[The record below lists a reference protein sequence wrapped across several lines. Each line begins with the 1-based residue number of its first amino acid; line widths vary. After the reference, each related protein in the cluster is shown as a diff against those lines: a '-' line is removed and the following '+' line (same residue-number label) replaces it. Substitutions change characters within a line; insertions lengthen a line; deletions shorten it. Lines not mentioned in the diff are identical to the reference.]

1 MGKGDKKTRRGKV
14 TAGSYGK
21 TRPRKSGTS
30 KVAAP
35 KVEAKAEKPKKAAKP
50 KEEVAEEKPKTTRKK
65 KTEEQSSV
73 FYVKFFKIIFLQEF
87 LQEDLLILRFVFG
100 FRHQERFL
108 GYLQVHHQ
116 IVDRLKHFLKYH

>member
-35 KVEAKAEKPKKAAKP
+35 KVEKAPKEVEAKAEKPKKAAKP
-50 KEEVAEEKPKTTRKK
+50 KEETAEEKPKTTRKK
-65 KTEEQSSV
+65 KTE
-73 FYVKFFKIIFLQEF
+73 
-87 LQEDLLILRFVFG
+87 D
-100 FRHQERFL
+100 
-108 GYLQVHHQ
+108 
-116 IVDRLKHFLKYH
+116 

>member
-35 KVEAKAEKPKKAAKP
+35 KVEAKVEKLAKLLDTDIEEIKKEIPPSTKN
-50 KEEVAEEKPKTTRKK
+50 ENCTFNDN
-65 KTEEQSSV
+65 SIGIN
-73 FYVKFFKIIFLQEF
+73 YVNIP
-87 LQEDLLILRFVFG
+87 EDLLDTV
-100 FRHQERFL
+100 
-108 GYLQVHHQ
+108 
-116 IVDRLKHFLKYH
+116 LKYNRKLEEEVLHLKQQISK

>member
-35 KVEAKAEKPKKAAKP
+35 KVEAKAEKPKKA
-50 KEEVAEEKPKTTRKK
+50 VAEEKPKPTRKK
-65 KTEEQSSV
+65 KTEE
-73 FYVKFFKIIFLQEF
+73 
-87 LQEDLLILRFVFG
+87 
-100 FRHQERFL
+100 
-108 GYLQVHHQ
+108 
-116 IVDRLKHFLKYH
+116 

>member
-30 KVAAP
+30 EVAAP

-65 KTEEQSSV
+65 KTEE
-73 FYVKFFKIIFLQEF
+73 
-87 LQEDLLILRFVFG
+87 
-100 FRHQERFL
+100 
-108 GYLQVHHQ
+108 
-116 IVDRLKHFLKYH
+116 

>member
-21 TRPRKSGTS
+21 TRPRKSVTA

-35 KVEAKAEKPKKAAKP
+35 KEVEAKAEKPKKAAKP

-65 KTEEQSSV
+65 KTEE
-73 FYVKFFKIIFLQEF
+73 
-87 LQEDLLILRFVFG
+87 
-100 FRHQERFL
+100 
-108 GYLQVHHQ
+108 
-116 IVDRLKHFLKYH
+116 

>member
-35 KVEAKAEKPKKAAKP
+35 KAEKAP
-50 KEEVAEEKPKTTRKK
+50 KELEVKAEKPKTTRKK
-65 KTEEQSSV
+65 KTEE
-73 FYVKFFKIIFLQEF
+73 
-87 LQEDLLILRFVFG
+87 
-100 FRHQERFL
+100 
-108 GYLQVHHQ
+108 
-116 IVDRLKHFLKYH
+116 

>member
-35 KVEAKAEKPKKAAKP
+35 KVEAKAEKPKKAAAKP
-50 KEEVAEEKPKTTRKK
+50 KKEAKAETSDEEAKKAPAKAKKAAK
-65 KTEEQSSV
+65 KTEE
-73 FYVKFFKIIFLQEF
+73 
-87 LQEDLLILRFVFG
+87 
-100 FRHQERFL
+100 
-108 GYLQVHHQ
+108 
-116 IVDRLKHFLKYH
+116 